1 MKKLVTS
8 LAMFTALTAAASAAD
23 LPRRAPPPIFT
34 PVPVFTW
41 TGFYAGFNAGYGFDA
56 SSNSAATVIGVPAGV
71 PAPGLFAVGNTAVP
85 GVLAFSNTRGNEG
98 FVGGGQIGY
107 NYQFTPGSGVVVGIE
122 ADAQYADF
130 GRQRN
135 RFAFATPGFVN
146 GGVVPGALV
155 YNPNGLSGLDYFGT
169 VRGRL
174 GYAFDR
180 TLVYATGGFAYGSG
194 GGRQFGT
201 GVSSN
206 DFQTGYAVGGGI
218 EYALPTDS
226 FLNFFRSSAVTIK
239 VEGLYVNLQQ
249 DRRSAGAFATLP
261 NGTTIGIADPR
272 LLVSGPANV
281 RRDTEFA
288 VIRAGVNYKFGT
300 Y

>member
-23 LPRRAPPPIFT
+23 LPRRAPPPVFT

-56 SSNSAATVIGVPAGV
+56 SSVSAPTVVGVT
-71 PAPGLFAVGNTAVP
+71 PGTRIFAAGNTATT
-85 GVLAFSNTRGNEG
+85 GVLAFSNTSGNEG

-107 NYQFTPGSGVVVGIE
+107 NYQFTPGSGVVVGVE

-135 RFAFATPGFVN
+135 RFSFAAPAGAGIAPGTLIF
-146 GGVVPGALV
+146 
-155 YNPNGLSGLDYFGT
+155 NPNGLTGLDYFGT

-194 GGRQFGT
+194 GGRQFGS

-226 FLNFFRSSAVTIK
+226 FLNFFRSSAVTLK

-249 DRRSAGAFATLP
+249 DRRSAGAFALNNAGQLISTVSP
-261 NGTTIGIADPR
+261 GVV
-272 LLVSGPANV
+272 LVSGPANV